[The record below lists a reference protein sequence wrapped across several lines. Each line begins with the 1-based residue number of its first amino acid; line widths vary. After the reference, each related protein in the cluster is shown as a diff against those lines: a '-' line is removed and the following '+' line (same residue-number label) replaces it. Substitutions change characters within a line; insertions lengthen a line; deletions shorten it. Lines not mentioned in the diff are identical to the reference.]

1 MILLDFINQYHKRQ
15 LDVLKASLEQEN
27 WQRAEIS
34 ADLISSFSVFFGKK
48 LQDGANEPSQVK
60 SDDEG
65 NPQEQNLT
73 KDATAPSE
81 VAIQNNEVHMK
92 GNKYQ
97 ITSSFILLL
106 QNIND
111 YVEIASQFKYIGL
124 DAISKLFEMVKSY
137 NSYSLQLV
145 LEAGAISF
153 GKIPRITA
161 KVLGNFFFFATHSLL
176 KIIGLSSISLCL
188 LADLIDPLHQTLLQ
202 LDLKLNQDWLN
213 LEVAKVKHDLNNH
226 INEIGAKVR
235 SILKSK

>member
-1 MILLDFINQYHKRQ
+1 MNQYHKRQ
-15 LDVLKASLEQEN
+15 LDALKASLEQEN

-48 LQDGANEPSQVK
+48 LEGKMNGSTTPSIK
-60 SDDEG
+60 SEDDG

-73 KDATAPSE
+73 KEETPSE

-124 DAISKLFEMVKSY
+124 DAISKLFEMIKSY

-161 KVLGNFFFFATHSLL
+161 KVLGNKDFL
-176 KIIGLSSISLCL
+176 
-188 LADLIDPLHQTLLQ
+188 
-202 LDLKLNQDWLN
+202 
-213 LEVAKVKHDLNNH
+213 
-226 INEIGAKVR
+226 
-235 SILKSK
+235 